1 MKTEI
6 IFAKSHPATVSH
18 LDILCDH
25 WEVDGKTYTFW
36 LNEDNN
42 PCRLSIPVNQVR
54 YVMDEG
60 VDREYDLVKEVL
72 SDVKNQLAGL
82 KDGLD
87 PQDFEKVC
95 SVLRMVDDFYKPG
108 E

>member
-6 IFAKSHPATVSH
+6 VFAKSHPATVSN
-18 LDILCDH
+18 LDILCSS
-25 WEVDGKTYTFW
+25 WEVNDKVYTFW
-36 LNEDNN
+36 LDEDKK
-42 PCRLSIPVNQVR
+42 CRLSIPVNQVR

-60 VDREYDLVKEVL
+60 ADLAYDVAKGVLEEVDKQITR
-72 SDVKNQLAGL
+72 L

-87 PQDFEKVC
+87 PQSLEKVKN
-95 SVLRMVDDFYKPG
+95 VLRIVDEYYKPG

>member
-6 IFAKSHPATVSH
+6 IFAKSHPATVSK
-18 LDILCDH
+18 LDIICSS
-25 WEVDGKTYTFW
+25 WEVDDKTYTFW
-36 LNEDNN
+36 LDDTKQ
-42 PCRLSIPVNQVR
+42 CRLSIPVSQVR

-60 VDREYDLVKEVL
+60 VDREYDLVKQVL
-72 SDVKNQLAGL
+72 SDVEDQLKGL

-87 PQDFEKVC
+87 PQGIEKVC
-95 SVLRMVDDFYKPG
+95 SVLRMIDDFYKPS